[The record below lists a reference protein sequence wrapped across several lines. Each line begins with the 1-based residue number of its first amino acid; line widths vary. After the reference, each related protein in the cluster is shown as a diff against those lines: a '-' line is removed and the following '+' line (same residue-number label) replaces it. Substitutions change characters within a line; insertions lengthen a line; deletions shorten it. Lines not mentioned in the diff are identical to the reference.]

1 MALLMPVGSL
11 YLKWKYKFT
20 PEKRQEEMSLNLQ
33 KDGTNIF
40 IPACRPHPV
49 NLELLTIR
57 WNKGDCENIKQ
68 IQLNHDFSLMWKI
81 IKRILPLS
89 STSPLI

>member
-1 MALLMPVGSL
+1 MALLMLVGSL

-33 KDGTNIF
+33 KDRTNIF
-40 IPACRPHPV
+40 LPACRPHPV
-49 NLELLTIR
+49 NLELLTVR
-57 WNKGDCENIKQ
+57 WNKRESENIKQ
-68 IQLNHDFSLMWKI
+68 IQLNHDFSLMWKK

>member
-33 KDGTNIF
+33 KDRINIF
-40 IPACRPHPV
+40 FKAKYFYSC
-49 NLELLTIR
+49 L
-57 WNKGDCENIKQ
+57 
-68 IQLNHDFSLMWKI
+68 
-81 IKRILPLS
+81 
-89 STSPLI
+89 